1 MNSNFSQAI
10 TQIIVKGKSA
20 LYLVLKKKPLPIEI
34 LEALAAEVEIR
45 YEKFLNQKL
54 PLLKNIKPDNPEQFY
69 ECFLIRAM
77 IEVLKQML
85 KEKKINLSEKDLNT
99 FELIFKEDLQ
109 KKKEK
114 IKKAKIKIPE
124 DNSKVDDENNEN
136 NRDEGMEENIK
147 INDDNKIKPK

>member
-34 LEALAAEVEIR
+34 LEALSAEVEIR

-99 FELIFKEDLQ
+99 FELIFKKDLET
-109 KKKEK
+109 KEEK
-114 IKKAKIKIPE
+114 IKKPKISE
-124 DNSKVDDENNEN
+124 DDAKVDDDEKNEK
-136 NRDEGMEENIK
+136 EENIK
-147 INDDNKIKPK
+147 INEDNKINTK

>member
-99 FELIFKEDLQ
+99 FELIFKKDLKTKEEKMKKPKISED
-109 KKKEK
+109 
-114 IKKAKIKIPE
+114 
-124 DNSKVDDENNEN
+124 DSKVDDDEKNEK
-136 NRDEGMEENIK
+136 EETIK
-147 INDDNKIKPK
+147 INDDHKINPK

>member
-99 FELIFKEDLQ
+99 FELIFKKDLKTKEEKMKKPKISED
-109 KKKEK
+109 
-114 IKKAKIKIPE
+114 
-124 DNSKVDDENNEN
+124 DSKVDDDEKNEK
-136 NRDEGMEENIK
+136 EENIK
-147 INDDNKIKPK
+147 INDDHKINPK

>member
-1 MNSNFSQAI
+1 MNSNFSQTI
-10 TQIIVKGKSA
+10 TQIIVKGKNA

-45 YEKFLNQKL
+45 YESFLSQKL

-69 ECFLIRAM
+69 ECFLIRSM

-99 FELIFKEDLQ
+99 FELIFKKDLPT
-109 KKKEK
+109 KEEK
-114 IKKAKIKIPE
+114 IKKPKISE
-124 DNSKVDDENNEN
+124 DNSKVEDDEKNEK
-136 NRDEGMEENIK
+136 EENIT
-147 INDDNKIKPK
+147 INDDNKINPK